1 VKKATRPPLFP
12 RWIVALG
19 AIGLVGL
26 AVYALRS
33 VLTPIAIAF
42 FIAYLLDPLVDRFE
56 KMKIPRALGIVIVL
70 AGAFL
75 VIGLFFVITIPM
87 IVSDLGEFF
96 AGLPEKLAL
105 LESSLR
111 PTLESAGIQIPH
123 SVNEAIELLRS
134 QSGNEDVAGTAGT
147 AMGAAKEVL
156 GWVVGGTFSILG
168 AVAGAVV
175 IAVISFYLLYDFDH
189 IVVAI
194 RDLIP
199 QRVRPFVVE
208 VSSEVDQTMSRYI
221 RGQLLVMLILGGLY
235 GILFSIIGVKLAIL
249 IGIIAGALSFI
260 PYVGSATALVL
271 ALLMC
276 LLDFDGSW
284 SKMLW
289 VVGAYAVIQIL
300 DGFLIT
306 PKILG
311 GRVGLAAVW
320 VLIALMIGGA
330 LFGFL
335 GVLLAVPAAAVAKV
349 FIVRAL
355 AWYKGSKYYLS
366 DEPMGPAGVAAKRI
380 IDQVEARTAA
390 ARGTSI
396 PPSEEKLRGL
406 EDAIREAAEQHEE
419 SVEEGTPDAETG
431 AEPEEGFAQRSD
443 RESDA
448 PAGDGTEPKGKP

>member
-1 VKKATRPPLFP
+1 VKKASRPLFP
-12 RWIVALG
+12 RWLVAL
-19 AIGLVGL
+19 AVIGLAGFL
-26 AVYALRS
+26 VYALRS

-42 FIAYLLDPLVDRFE
+42 GIAYVLDPLVDKFE
-56 KMKIPRALGIVIVL
+56 RMKLPRALGIVIVL
-70 AGAFL
+70 LGAFT
-75 VIGLFFVITIPM
+75 IIALFFVITIPL
-87 IVSDLGEFF
+87 IVSDLGDFF
-96 AGLPEKLAL
+96 SGLPDKLAS
-105 LESSLR
+105 LEESLR

-123 SVNEAIELLRS
+123 SVSEAIELLQA
-134 QSGNEDVAGTAGT
+134 QSGEEGSGDFAKDAVGT
-147 AMGAAKEVL
+147 AMG
-156 GWVVGGTFSILG
+156 VVEWALGGTLSVIG
-168 AVAGAVV
+168 AIFGAVV

-189 IVVAI
+189 IVAAI

-208 VSSEVDQTMSRYI
+208 VSSEVDRTMSRYI
-221 RGQLLVMLILGGLY
+221 RGQLLVMLILGTLY
-235 GILFSIIGVKLAIL
+235 AVLFSIIGVKLAIL

-289 VVGAYAVIQIL
+289 VAGAYALIQIL

-349 FIVRAL
+349 FIVRAV
-355 AWYKGSKYYLS
+355 AWYKKSKYYLS
-366 DEPMGPAGVAAKRI
+366 EEPIGPRSRATQKI
-380 IDQVEARTAA
+380 IAEVEAATHGAPLEVDGRAPA
-390 ARGTSI
+390 DMPAM
-396 PPSEEKLRGL
+396 EERAELNKL
-406 EDAIREAAEQHEE
+406 EHAIREAAENHAPE
-419 SVEEGTPDAETG
+419 SESKPP
-431 AEPEEGFAQRSD
+431 AEPE
-443 RESDA
+443 
-448 PAGDGTEPKGKP
+448 GKP